1 MAITPILDSTLK
13 GSLELMRGQIE
24 PLIINQPTL
33 PIRVRDRQMSQLHNV
48 LDKLEKAVETKG
60 PNGEKSCSHMET
72 FEPPND
78 KLRIVSFYDN
88 SRTIGIFGQS
98 AFSGYRNFRTIR
110 IFGLSEFSDNRSF
123 RTIRLSDRKRE

>member
-1 MAITPILDSTLK
+1 MAIKSILDSTLK

-88 SRTIGIFGQS
+88 
-98 AFSGYRNFRTIR
+98 FRTIR
-110 IFGLSEFSDNRSF
+110 IFGLSEFSDHRNVRTVGSF
-123 RTIRLSDRKRE
+123 GLSGFSEYRTVR

>member
-1 MAITPILDSTLK
+1 MAIKSILDSTLK

-78 KLRIVSFYDN
+78 KLRIVSLYDN
-88 SRTIGIFGQS
+88 FW
-98 AFSGYRNFRTIR
+98 TIR
-110 IFGLSEFSDNRSF
+110 IFGLSKFSSHRGFRTVGIFGPSGFSDHRNF
-123 RTIRLSDRKRE
+123 RTIGLFERNK

>member
-88 SRTIGIFGQS
+88 
-98 AFSGYRNFRTIR
+98 FRTIR
-110 IFGLSEFSDNRSF
+110 IFGLSEFSDHRNV
-123 RTIRLSDRKRE
+123 RTIGSFGLSGFSEYRTVR

>member
-1 MAITPILDSTLK
+1 MAIKSILDSTLK

-88 SRTIGIFGQS
+88 
-98 AFSGYRNFRTIR
+98 FRAIR
-110 IFGLSEFSDNRSF
+110 IFGLSEFSNHRNF
-123 RTIRLSDRKRE
+123 RTIGIFGPSEFSDYRAIREKKINEAV

>member
-1 MAITPILDSTLK
+1 MAIKRPCLDSTLK

-33 PIRVRDRQMSQLHNV
+33 PIRVRDRQMTQLHNV
-48 LDKLEKAVETKG
+48 LDKLENAVETKG

-78 KLRIVSFYDN
+78 KLRIVSFFA
-88 SRTIGIFGQS
+88 RH
-98 AFSGYRNFRTIR
+98 RNLQGSNFC
-110 IFGLSEFSDNRSF
+110 L
-123 RTIRLSDRKRE
+123 L